1 MEEERSEQ
9 QPRFSRREGEARLTT
24 FRARAHQ
31 NVYLP
36 RGEEVVHAIV
46 AFEAEDIDRGPY
58 DGQLGADA
66 VEVIMLDCSASMAS
80 PMTKL
85 EGARTATCKAI
96 DKLRD
101 GSWFAIVAGT
111 SFARLVYPPQRY
123 EQEASSLSPSL
134 ARASATTR
142 QDARESVQRL
152 AANGGTAMS
161 SWLSLAR
168 RLFDTCPD
176 AIHHGILLADGQNES
191 EEPERLAAE
200 LRRCA
205 GKFECDCL
213 GVGTDWSREELQQIS
228 DALLGSTD
236 IIPDPSQMD
245 AVFEAITEKAMSKR
259 VGSVALQLLTP
270 VGGGVSFV
278 KQVSPEVLNLND
290 KADWRQPYGRDGEW
304 INVQDVDPG
313 KPLMSTYPTGAWARG
328 EQREYHI
335 CLTVPA
341 QEAGPEHELR
351 AARVSLLVGG
361 LPAAQVPVRAVWT
374 DDLEKSTRINRTVA
388 HYTGQEELATS
399 IEQGLEARRAG
410 DHRAATQKLGRAAH
424 LAYVSGN
431 EPSTRLLERVVQI
444 EDAERGVVK
453 LRTDVSKE
461 DEMTLDT
468 RSRRTVR
475 LQNPQ
480 RQ

>member
-1 MEEERSEQ
+1 V
-9 QPRFSRREGEARLTT
+9 TT
-24 FRARAHQ
+24 FRATVHQ

-36 RGEEVVHAIV
+36 RDETVVHAIV
-46 AFEAEDIDRGPY
+46 AFAAEEIDRGPY
-58 DGQLGADA
+58 DGRLGADA

-101 GSWFAIVAGT
+101 GTWFAIVAGT

-142 QDARESVQRL
+142 TAAKEAVRRV

-176 AIHHGILLADGQNES
+176 AIHHAILLADGRNES
-191 EEPERLAAE
+191 EEAERLAAE
-200 LRRCA
+200 VRRCA
-205 GKFECDCL
+205 GGFQCDCL
-213 GVGTDWSREELQQIS
+213 GVGTDWDRAELQQIS

-245 AVFEAITEKAMSKR
+245 AMFEAITEKAMSKR
-259 VGSVALQLLTP
+259 IGSVALQLLTP
-270 VGGGVSFV
+270 VGGTVNFV
-278 KQVSPEVLNLND
+278 KQVSPEVLNLTE
-290 KADWRQPYGRDGEW
+290 KAAWRQPYGRHSEW
-304 INVQDVDPG
+304 INVQDADPER
-313 KPLMSTYPTGAWARG
+313 PLMSTYPTGAWARG
-328 EQREYHI
+328 EEREYHV
-335 CLTVPA
+335 CLSVPP

-351 AARVSLLVGG
+351 AARVSLVIGG
-361 LPAAQVPVRAVWT
+361 VPGAQVPVRALWT

-388 HYTGQEELATS
+388 HFTGQEELATS
-399 IEQGLEARRAG
+399 IEQGLEARRSG
-410 DHRAATQKLGRAAH
+410 DHRTATQKLGRAAH
-424 LAYVSGN
+424 LAHVTGN

-444 EDAERGVVK
+444 EDAAQGVVK

-480 RQ
+480 RP